1 MGCQQLP
8 QRSSTYLLVRSETKI
23 AAVVV
28 VALFFPVDLSEH
40 LVECMLAGVAG
51 IMTFLV
57 VHEMMPL
64 AIEHA
69 GRKGATSSLFVGMA
83 CMSASLHLLNSVSA

>member
-1 MGCQQLP
+1 MH
-8 QRSSTYLLVRSETKI
+8 

-28 VALFFPVDLSEH
+28 VALFFPVDVSEQ
-40 LVECMLAGVAG
+40 LVECMLAAVAG

-69 GRKGATSSLFVGMA
+69 GRKRASASVFVGMA
-83 CMSASLHLLNSVSA
+83 SMSASLHLLDSVMTR